1 MASGYHIEQHWCG
14 TFPSSQEILLESNS
28 LEAKVEMQESMC
40 MTPDGEKQKWC
51 SDENVNKPHAQGEA
65 ADLCKTVKLP

>member
-1 MASGYHIEQHWCG
+1 
-14 TFPSSQEILLESNS
+14 
-28 LEAKVEMQESMC
+28 MQESMC